1 MLVCKPCRLDRPS
14 QFPALCHRLD
24 LSFLETSIKMKRN
37 HLRFDS
43 SKRIKRPSCSE
54 ARTRPLTTEMQSIGI
69 HWVWASHSWLQSR
82 LSGEPEKCP
91 RPPPRQNHET
101 AFLGWGVSAWVSASF
116 LYNSL
121 MILMCSQDWKALTV
135 SSQLLTEQH
144 PKQISTMN
152 PRSSMSPKV
161 FCCYGTVG
169 HNLEADLD
177 LDLPAQ
183 SLMVSP
189 GMGARERVEF

>member
-1 MLVCKPCRLDRPS
+1 MLVCKPCRLDRPP

-43 SKRIKRPSCSE
+43 SKRIKHPSCSE
-54 ARTRPLTTEMQSIGI
+54 ARTCPLTTEIQSIGI
-69 HWVWASHSWLQSR
+69 HWVWASHSGPQGR

-91 RPPPRQNHET
+91 CPRPPLEPRNSIS
-101 AFLGWGVSAWVSASF
+101 GGGRAWVSASF

-121 MILMCSQDWKALTV
+121 MTLMCSQDWKALTV
-135 SSQLLTEQH
+135 SSQSLTKQR

-152 PRSSMSPKV
+152 PRKSSMSPKA
-161 FCCYGTVG
+161 FCCHGTVG
-169 HNLEADLD
+169 PNLDADLD
-177 LDLPAQ
+177 LDL
-183 SLMVSP
+183 LYVWTVSP
-189 GMGARERVEF
+189 GTGAREGVEL